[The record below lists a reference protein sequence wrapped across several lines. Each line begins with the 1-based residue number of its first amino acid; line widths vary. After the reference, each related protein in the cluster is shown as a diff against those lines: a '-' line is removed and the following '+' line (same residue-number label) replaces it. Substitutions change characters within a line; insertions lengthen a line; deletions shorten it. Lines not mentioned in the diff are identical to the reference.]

1 MLYHNNCSK
10 EQERDDKKMS
20 VTKLKLNLN
29 ELKAERIRRG
39 LSQEKLAEKL
49 GQRANWVC
57 RRESGITEIT
67 IPEFY
72 QIAQAMGCTKA
83 ETNTLLRKITGE

>member
-1 MLYHNNCSK
+1 
-10 EQERDDKKMS
+10 MS
-20 VTKLKLNLN
+20 VAKLKLNLN
-29 ELKAERIRRG
+29 ELKAERIRKG

-57 RRESGITEIT
+57 RRENGIVDIT

-72 QIAQAMGCTKA
+72 QITQAMGCTKS
-83 ETNTLLRKITGE
+83 ETDSLLRKMTGK

>member
-1 MLYHNNCSK
+1 
-10 EQERDDKKMS
+10 MS
-20 VTKLKLNLN
+20 VAKLKLNLN

-57 RRESGITEIT
+57 RRESGVTDIT

-83 ETNTLLRKITGE
+83 ETNTLLRKMTGE

>member
-1 MLYHNNCSK
+1 
-10 EQERDDKKMS
+10 MS
-20 VTKLKLNLN
+20 VAKLKLNLN
-29 ELKAERIRRG
+29 ELKAERIRKG

-57 RRESGITEIT
+57 RRENGIVDIT

-72 QIAQAMGCTKA
+72 QITQAMGCTKS
-83 ETNTLLRKITGE
+83 ETNSLLRKMTGK

>member
-1 MLYHNNCSK
+1 MNAT
-10 EQERDDKKMS
+10 EF
-20 VTKLKLNLN
+20 KLNLN
-29 ELKAERIRRG
+29 ELKAERIRKG

-57 RRESGITEIT
+57 RRENGIVDIT

-72 QIAQAMGCTKA
+72 QITQAMGCTKA